1 MKKVQKEKEAKF
13 TAQLSF
19 DEVWDESETIDKPKE
34 IVEDYTESERFIS
47 SETFPISLVRD
58 FDEFLDYIHNRP
70 VLLTK
75 TKEYISRKHLPALNE
90 RLSVKNEAAT
100 SHTEQDYYPYI
111 HFFYYLAISGGL
123 LEKSPVKA
131 GKLQLM
137 ETDRLRLYNELT
149 AVEKY
154 FCLLETFWIDVNWI
168 RPLDIQFYNIALP
181 LQEVF
186 SAISLELLKPT
197 DSRGNNER
205 EAKVISA
212 QIFDNFNYLPL
223 YFEWLGFWKCEADQE
238 RINDYFLKNHY
249 FAKSI
254 SVTDFGAKMIPIL
267 LLERNLNIWNIALR
281 HKEGEINPIPGSK
294 LEDMML
300 GDIPQEIV
308 EALYERMDED
318 QSSQPF
324 FQPFVKLFPNGELK
338 RTLPRNLKKFIDG
351 IYTFKVYFSNSIWR
365 KVVLSGKHTMDNLHN
380 MILEAFNFD
389 DDHLYSFFMDGKKW
403 SEDCIVSPYDDYG
416 YQHANKVQIGMLGLR
431 SKQRFLYLYDY
442 GDEWTFVVEVDHL
455 EEIDSVSFKPYV
467 KEGKGEAPEQYDYY
481 DD

>member
-1 MKKVQKEKEAKF
+1 MKKVQIEKESKI

-19 DEVWDESETIDKPKE
+19 DEVWDGSETIDRSKK
-34 IVEDYTESERFIS
+34 IVEDHTKSEWPIS

-58 FDEFLDYIHNRP
+58 FDEFLDYIHNHP

-75 TKEYISRKHLPALNE
+75 TKEYISRKHLPDLNQ

-100 SHTEQDYYPYI
+100 SYTGQEYFPYM
-111 HFFYYLAISGGL
+111 HFIYYLAISGGL
-123 LEKSPVKA
+123 LEKASVKT

-137 ETDRLRLYNELT
+137 ETDRIRLYNELT

-154 FCLLETFWIDVNWI
+154 FFLLETFWVDVNWA
-168 RPLDIQFYNIALP
+168 RLLETHYYEIALP

-186 SAISLELLKPT
+186 SAINLEQLKLP
-197 DSRGNNER
+197 DLRWNNGR
-205 EAKVISA
+205 AAKTGLA
-212 QIFDNFNYLPL
+212 QLFDNFNYLPL
-223 YFEWLGFWKCEADQE
+223 YFEWFGFWKCEADQE
-238 RINDYFLKNHY
+238 RINNYFQKNHY

-254 SVTDFGAKMIPIL
+254 SLTDFGAKIIPIL
-267 LLERNLNIWNIALR
+267 FLERNLNIWSIALR
-281 HKEGEINPIPGSK
+281 REEGEINPIPGSK
-294 LEDMML
+294 QEDMMF
-300 GDIPQEIV
+300 GNIPQEIV
-308 EALYERMDED
+308 DALYERMDED
-318 QSSQPF
+318 QSSQSF

-365 KVVLSGKHTMDNLHN
+365 KVVLSGKHTMDDLHVV
-380 MILEAFNFD
+380 ILKAFNFD

-403 SEDCIVSPYDDYG
+403 SENCIVSPYDDFG
-416 YQHANKVQIGMLGLR
+416 YQHADKVQISMLGLR
-431 SKQRFLYLYDY
+431 SKKRFLYLYDY

-455 EEIDSVSFKPYV
+455 EEIDSVSCKPYV